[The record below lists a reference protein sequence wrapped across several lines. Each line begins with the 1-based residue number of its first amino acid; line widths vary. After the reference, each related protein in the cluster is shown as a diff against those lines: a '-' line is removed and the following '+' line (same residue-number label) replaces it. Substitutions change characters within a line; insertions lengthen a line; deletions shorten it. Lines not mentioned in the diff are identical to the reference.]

1 MCWIGQ
7 DGPTSSTSCKFAPA
21 PATHG
26 LRVGVKLKICLD
38 LGMSPRTVFLLS
50 SAIAFFFGS
59 LNRAVWVDEMLHFVL
74 AGLAWPEI
82 FAIIQETSGSVNH
95 GQTWMAQLVSIASL
109 KILGANE
116 ISLRI
121 LSIVSTIVFLY
132 TSLRIL
138 SIFEV
143 PWQLQLT
150 FVGSTLLINDFAF
163 QMGNARPYMPLL
175 AASSALLY
183 CLLRLWSVHGSKYAA
198 PLFLI
203 FAMIGALVHPYFPA
217 IIGTLVVVVL
227 TLAPQ
232 SADLGREGFASKRR
246 FILASTVG
254 SWLLAF
260 AVGSVTWIP
269 KSPDFSYMDPFSTL
283 PLEVGQLEF
292 GIATGAVVAI
302 SALFVLYRIFHE
314 DRSRREPRALA
325 TGLALAGL
333 LLALI
338 FSWISYVRGYW
349 IIPRQWLPGAHL
361 FFLGITMLLATI
373 LKSRL
378 GFRLTKF
385 GRRTHQALAA
395 IPFLLLST
403 AVSLEGWEIYENSL
417 LRSNTTLAAVWES
430 NDRNEFFVA
439 AANLNIVCDREVW
452 PELGE
457 YYSTASVFEVREQ
470 LVKTRSEC

>member
-1 MCWIGQ
+1 
-7 DGPTSSTSCKFAPA
+7 
-21 PATHG
+21 
-26 LRVGVKLKICLD
+26 
-38 LGMSPRTVFLLS
+38 MSPRRVFLLS
-50 SAIAFFFGS
+50 STVALIFGS
-59 LNRAVWVDEMLHFVL
+59 LNQPVWVDEMLHFVL
-74 AGLAWPEI
+74 AGLAWPDI
-82 FAIIQETSGSVNH
+82 LAIIQETSGTVNH
-95 GQTWMAQLVSIASL
+95 GQTWMAQLASIASL

-116 ISLRI
+116 VSLRI
-121 LSIVSTIVFLY
+121 LSILSTVVFFY

-150 FVGSTLLINDFAF
+150 FVGTTLLVNDFAF

-175 AASSALLY
+175 AASSALLWS
-183 CLLRLWSVHGSKYAA
+183 LLRLWSLERSKGAA
-198 PLFLI
+198 PLFVLV
-203 FAMIGALVHPYFPA
+203 ALIGALVHPYFPA
-217 IIGTLVVVVL
+217 IIGALVVVVL
-227 TLAPQ
+227 TLAPG
-232 SADLGREGFASKRR
+232 SADLTREDFASKRR

-283 PLEVGQLEF
+283 PLGVGQLEF
-292 GIATGAVVAI
+292 GIATGAVLAI
-302 SALFVLYRIFHE
+302 SAGFVLNRIFDE
-314 DRSRREPRALA
+314 DRSRREPRVLA
-325 TGLALAGL
+325 AGLALAGL

-338 FSWISYVRGYW
+338 FSWVSYVRGYW

-361 FFLGITMLLATI
+361 FFLGITMLLATF

-378 GFRLTKF
+378 GFRPTKF
-385 GRRTHQALAA
+385 GRRTQQALAA
-395 IPFLLLST
+395 IPFLLLSA
-403 AVSLEGWEIYENSL
+403 AVSMEGWEIYQNSV

-430 NDRNEFFVA
+430 SDRNEFFVT